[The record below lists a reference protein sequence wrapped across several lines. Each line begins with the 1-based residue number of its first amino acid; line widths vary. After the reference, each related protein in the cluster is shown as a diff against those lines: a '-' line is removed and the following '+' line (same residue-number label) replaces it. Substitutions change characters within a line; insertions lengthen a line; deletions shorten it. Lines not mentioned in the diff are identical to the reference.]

1 VARVRAS
8 LFKCCFV
15 DCAGC
20 YVFLLYV
27 GVVCCYFV
35 FREHCQQSMPNL
47 MRWLLVE
54 LIFRV
59 CETGFY
65 CCVQLVVLVRIIGE
79 ERVKKKRIAEK
90 KIKVIRQVES
100 I

>member
-1 VARVRAS
+1 
-8 LFKCCFV
+8 
-15 DCAGC
+15 
-20 YVFLLYV
+20 
-27 GVVCCYFV
+27 
-35 FREHCQQSMPNL
+35 

-54 LIFRV
+54 VIFRV

-90 KIKVIRQVES
+90 KI
-100 I
+100 